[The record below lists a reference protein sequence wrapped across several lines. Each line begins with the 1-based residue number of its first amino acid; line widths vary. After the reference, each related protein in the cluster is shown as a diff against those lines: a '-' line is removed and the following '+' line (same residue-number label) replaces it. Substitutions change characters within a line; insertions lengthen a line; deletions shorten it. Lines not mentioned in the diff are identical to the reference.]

1 MLARA
6 ELGEQLVAEDHQQ
19 PAKMVVA
26 AAGAHAPV
34 AVSPGV
40 HLDKLTSAGG
50 KQRSGQ
56 ARVAEL
62 GPQQPRHHR
71 ALLVVPADPQRN
83 GLAEHPGGHRR
94 GCGDDSRP
102 GVGGVSLGG
111 LQRMLQRR
119 VGNAIHG
126 HRRAREVRQ
135 NRYGP

>member
-1 MLARA
+1 MSTPPLGQPPEMTTCGRSRQIARLIRCRASTAVWGGEVAGGAADDRQADAMLARA

-50 KQRSGQ
+50 KQRSSQ

-62 GPQQPRHHR
+62 GAQQPRHHR
-71 ALLVVPADPQRN
+71 ALLVVPADPQRD
-83 GLAEHPGGHRR
+83 GL
-94 GCGDDSRP
+94 
-102 GVGGVSLGG
+102 
-111 LQRMLQRR
+111 
-119 VGNAIHG
+119 
-126 HRRAREVRQ
+126 
-135 NRYGP
+135 